1 MKQDF
6 DVFCSFILECYVD
19 STILQVQE
27 LTIKSCWAHL
37 FNVNFVVAV
46 VIQCIPAAFVETYP
60 HTFDRN
66 NNMVTLEGPS
76 RNKWQVKVIGKGNP
90 QFSSGWRAFAYD
102 HGLNEGDQLHFNLV
116 NASHFVV
123 DIFNSDGKVRKS
135 CRHAVNSGKYAP
147 GSGFVANHNLQSQDH
162 AAGRGTRKRKVT
174 DGEYHV
180 YTKWGDMH
188 GGHLN
193 YTTIARR
200 CKTTNRRASYNEY
213 PIAMGG
219 GAGPSVSPKSGKLW
233 ECHKDDGG
241 KEVVTILD
249 SDDDDERVRS
259 IPPQAVQ
266 VGRTSSKLE
275 RLVEY
280 MKKKEDVKL
289 QDDTDKLKRTAKPE
303 VRGDDDRQT
312 MQAAKVRSQ
321 ADEDDASTEED
332 TDDCGDEEISE
343 DDVSDESNDKKKKK
357 MKETGDPLRKFSRIF
372 DTGRPKKLKR
382 TPVIGLEPEPASVL
396 AETALNPVNTQIVK
410 PGGDNFPV
418 NLKVK
423 EEKIVPTEKFQ
434 IHEVED
440 SVGEEDE
447 QEETLV
453 STQSRGEEL
462 EKAGQSNL
470 AFVHV
475 EAETNNILFNGGV
488 TQLKTEDGTCAT
500 TSKEN
505 SEVVK
510 SAFTTVET
518 SSGVQLEVVLGQ
530 YDETQKHLKLN
541 TQNASAQEGMQDSG
555 REASIDFTFDT
566 VSTAVKPSDV
576 IPGEA
581 NQEGSDVHSWKH
593 PAIAHVTAVEYN
605 QGIQEDEVNV
615 VMGEESQVQS
625 LAAPERE
632 HILDDYD
639 DTHEREAEMNVS
651 QKDASH
657 SISSTTIRDQEADH
671 GKRMEIMLDVTES
684 NNIQDKKL
692 TQCMDADPTSSNKHK
707 HGNTS
712 SSMVSVETPSMSLV
726 VAKAQTMETTSNLDA
741 LLNMPEECGTGGTGS
756 SKKVEFDQSFI
767 LVSKRRTVTDAEKL
781 NAVKAGQSWAKRLQ
795 NPNFVAVMKG
805 SEVYRDFQLV

>member
-1 MKQDF
+1 L
-6 DVFCSFILECYVD
+6 I
-19 STILQVQE
+19 
-27 LTIKSCWAHL
+27 
-37 FNVNFVVAV
+37 FVVAV
-46 VIQCIPAAFVETYP
+46 VIQCIPAAFVEAYP

-76 RNKWQVKVIGKGNP
+76 RNKWQVKVVGKGNP

-102 HGLNEGDQLHFNLV
+102 HGLKEGDQLHFNLV
-116 NASHFVV
+116 KASHFVV
-123 DIFNSDGKVRKS
+123 DVFNSDGKVRKS
-135 CRHAVNSGKYAP
+135 CRHAVNSGKYAA
-147 GSGFVANHNLQSQDH
+147 GSGLAANHNLQSQDQ
-162 AAGRGTRKRKVT
+162 AAGRGTRKRKVNT

-180 YTKWGDMH
+180 YAKWGDMH
-188 GGHLN
+188 GGQPN

-249 SDDDDERVRS
+249 SDDDDERVRL

-266 VGRTSSKLE
+266 VGRTSSKLD

-280 MKKKEDVKL
+280 MKKEEDVKL

-303 VRGDDDRQT
+303 VRGGDDRQT

-321 ADEDDASTEED
+321 ADEDDTSTEED
-332 TDDCGDEEISE
+332 ADDCGDEEVSE
-343 DDVSDESNDKKKKK
+343 DDVSVESNDKKKKKK

-382 TPVIGLEPEPASVL
+382 TPVIGLQPEPASLL
-396 AETALNPVNTQIVK
+396 AETALNPVNTEMVK
-410 PGGDNFPV
+410 PGGDTFPA
-418 NLKVK
+418 NLEVK
-423 EEKIVPTEKFQ
+423 EEKIDPAENFQ

-453 STQSRGEEL
+453 STQSRGKEL
-462 EKAGQSNL
+462 EKTGQSEV
-470 AFVHV
+470 AFVDV
-475 EAETNNILFNGGV
+475 EAATSNFLLNGGESSV
-488 TQLKTEDGTCAT
+488 TQLKTGDVTYAT

-505 SEVVK
+505 AQVVK
-510 SAFTTVET
+510 SAFTSVET

-530 YDETQKHLKLN
+530 YDDDETQKHLKLN
-541 TQNASAQEGMQDSG
+541 IQNASAQEGMQDSG

-566 VSTAVKPSDV
+566 VIMAVKPSDV

-593 PAIAHVTAVEYN
+593 PAIAHVTAAEYN

-615 VMGEESQVQS
+615 IMGEESQVQS
-625 LAAPERE
+625 LAAPELE
-632 HILDDYD
+632 HILNDSDDM
-639 DTHEREAEMNVS
+639 HEADAEMDVS

-657 SISSTTIRDQEADH
+657 SNTSTKIHDQEADP
-671 GKRMEIMLDVTES
+671 GKRIEIMLDVTES
-684 NNIQDKKL
+684 NKIHDKKL
-692 TQCMDADPTSSNKHK
+692 TKCMNADPTSSNEHK

-712 SSMVSVETPSMSLV
+712 SSMTSIETPNMSLV
-726 VAKAQTMETTSNLDA
+726 VVKAQTMETTSNLDA
-741 LLNMPEECGTGGTGS
+741 LQNMPEELGAGGTGS
-756 SKKVEFDQSFI
+756 SKEVEFDKSFI
-767 LVSKRRTVTDAEKL
+767 LVSKRRTVTDAEKI

-805 SEVYRDFQLV
+805 SEVYREFQLV

>member
-1 MKQDF
+1 M
-6 DVFCSFILECYVD
+6 
-19 STILQVQE
+19 QE
-27 LTIKSCWAHL
+27 LTIKLCWVHL
-37 FNVNFVVAV
+37 FNLVFVVAV

-76 RNKWQVKVIGKGNP
+76 RNKWQVKVVGKGNP

-102 HGLNEGDQLHFNLV
+102 HDLKEGDQLHFNLV
-116 NASHFVV
+116 KASHFVV
-123 DIFNSDGKVRKS
+123 DVFNSDGKVRKS
-135 CRHAVNSGKYAP
+135 CRHAVNSGKYAA
-147 GSGFVANHNLQSQDH
+147 GSGLAANHNLQSQDQ

-180 YTKWGDMH
+180 YAKWGDMH
-188 GGHLN
+188 GGQPN

-259 IPPQAVQ
+259 IPPQPVQ

-280 MKKKEDVKL
+280 MKKEEDVKL

-312 MQAAKVRSQ
+312 MQATKVRSQ
-321 ADEDDASTEED
+321 ADEDDTSTEED
-332 TDDCGDEEISE
+332 ADDCGDEEISE
-343 DDVSDESNDKKKKK
+343 DDVSAESNDKKKKK
-357 MKETGDPLRKFSRIF
+357 KMTETGDPLRKFSRIF

-382 TPVIGLEPEPASVL
+382 TPVIGLQPEPASLL
-396 AETALNPVNTQIVK
+396 AETALNPVNTEMVK

-423 EEKIVPTEKFQ
+423 EEKIDPTEKFQ

-440 SVGEEDE
+440 SVEEEDE

-453 STQSRGEEL
+453 STQSRGNEL
-462 EKAGQSNL
+462 IKTGQSKL
-470 AFVHV
+470 AFVDV
-475 EAETNNILFNGGV
+475 EAETNNFLLNGGESSV
-488 TQLKTEDGTCAT
+488 TQLKTEDVTYAT
-500 TSKEN
+500 TSNEN
-505 SEVVK
+505 SQVVK

-566 VSTAVKPSDV
+566 VITAVKPSNV

-581 NQEGSDVHSWKH
+581 NQEGPDVHSWKH
-593 PAIAHVTAVEYN
+593 PAIAHVTAAEYS
-605 QGIQEDEVNV
+605 QSIQEDEVNV
-615 VMGEESQVQS
+615 IMGEESQVQS
-625 LAAPERE
+625 LAAPELE
-632 HILDDYD
+632 HILNDSD
-639 DTHEREAEMNVS
+639 DTHETESEMKVS
-651 QKDASH
+651 QKGASH
-657 SISSTTIRDQEADH
+657 SNSSTNIRDQEADH
-671 GKRMEIMLDVTES
+671 GKQMETMLDVTES
-684 NNIQDKKL
+684 NKIHDKKL
-692 TQCMDADPTSSNKHK
+692 TKCMNADPTSSNEHK

-712 SSMVSVETPSMSLV
+712 SSMISIETPNMSLV

-741 LLNMPEECGTGGTGS
+741 LQYMPEEYGTGGTGS
-756 SKKVEFDQSFI
+756 SKEVEFDKSFI
-767 LVSKRRTVTDAEKL
+767 LVSKRRTVTDAEKF
-781 NAVKAGQSWAKRLQ
+781 NAVKAGQSWAKSLQ

-805 SEVYRDFQLV
+805 SEVYHEFQLV

>member
-1 MKQDF
+1 MD
-6 DVFCSFILECYVD
+6 
-19 STILQVQE
+19 
-27 LTIKSCWAHL
+27 A
-37 FNVNFVVAV
+37 
-46 VIQCIPAAFVETYP
+46 YP

-76 RNKWQVKVIGKGNP
+76 RNKWQVRVVGKGNP

-102 HGLNEGDQLHFNLV
+102 HGLKEGDQLHFNLV
-116 NASHFVV
+116 KASHFVV
-123 DIFNSDGKVRKS
+123 DVFNSDGKVRKS
-135 CRHAVNSGKYAP
+135 CRHAVNSGKYAA
-147 GSGFVANHNLQSQDH
+147 GSGLAAHHNLQSQDQ

-180 YTKWGDMH
+180 YAKWGDMH
-188 GGHLN
+188 GGQPN

-249 SDDDDERVRS
+249 SDDDDDERVRLNP
-259 IPPQAVQ
+259 PPQAVQ

-280 MKKKEDVKL
+280 MKNEEDVKL
-289 QDDTDKLKRTAKPE
+289 QDDTDKLKRTAQPE
-303 VRGDDDRQT
+303 VRGGDDRQT

-321 ADEDDASTEED
+321 ADKDDTSTEED
-332 TDDCGDEEISE
+332 ADDCGDEEISE
-343 DDVSDESNDKKKKK
+343 DDVSVESNDKKKKKK

-382 TPVIGLEPEPASVL
+382 TPVIGLQPEPASLL
-396 AETALNPVNTQIVK
+396 AETALNLVNTEMVK
-410 PGGDNFPV
+410 PGGDNFPA

-423 EEKIVPTEKFQ
+423 EEKIDPAENSQ

-453 STQSRGEEL
+453 STQSRGKEL
-462 EKAGQSNL
+462 EKSGQSKA
-470 AFVHV
+470 AFVDV
-475 EAETNNILFNGGV
+475 EAETSNFLLNGGESSV
-488 TQLKTEDGTCAT
+488 TQLITEDVTHAT

-505 SEVVK
+505 SQVVK

-530 YDETQKHLKLN
+530 YDETPKNLKLN
-541 TQNASAQEGMQDSG
+541 IQNASAQEGMQDSG

-566 VSTAVKPSDV
+566 VITAVKPSDV

-581 NQEGSDVHSWKH
+581 HQEGSDVHSWKH
-593 PAIAHVTAVEYN
+593 PAIAHVTAADYN

-615 VMGEESQVQS
+615 IMGEESQVQS
-625 LAAPERE
+625 LAAPELE
-632 HILDDYD
+632 HILNDSD
-639 DTHEREAEMNVS
+639 DTHEADAEMNVS

-657 SISSTTIRDQEADH
+657 SNTSTNIHDQEADH
-671 GKRMEIMLDVTES
+671 GKRMETMLDVTES
-684 NNIQDKKL
+684 NKIHDKKF
-692 TQCMDADPTSSNKHK
+692 TKCMNADPTSSNEHK

-712 SSMVSVETPSMSLV
+712 SSTISTETPNISLV
-726 VAKAQTMETTSNLDA
+726 VVKAQTMETTSDLGA
-741 LLNMPEECGTGGTGS
+741 LQNMPEECGTGGTGS
-756 SKKVEFDQSFI
+756 SKEVEFDKSFI
-767 LVSKRRTVTDAEKL
+767 LVSKRRTVTDAEKF
-781 NAVKAGQSWAKRLQ
+781 NAVKAGQSWAKSLQ
-795 NPNFVAVMKG
+795 NPNFVAVLKG
-805 SEVYRDFQLV
+805 SEVYREFQLV